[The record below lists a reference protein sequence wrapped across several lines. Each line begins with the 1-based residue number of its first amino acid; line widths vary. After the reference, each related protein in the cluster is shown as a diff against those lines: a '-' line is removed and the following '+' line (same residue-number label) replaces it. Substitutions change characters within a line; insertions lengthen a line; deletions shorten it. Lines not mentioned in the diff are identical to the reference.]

1 MATDIR
7 ERTTQDSHAEETR
20 TGHWYRPPVDILERG
35 DELLIVADVPGATA
49 ESVDIDFEDGL
60 LTIAGKVAPR
70 YAEDTR
76 FLVSEYGVGNFHRT
90 FRVSEKIDS
99 RGIHAEYAA
108 GVLTVH
114 LPKVAAPQ
122 SRKIQVQST

>member
-7 ERTTQDSHAEETR
+7 EQTTSEPQAEETR
-20 TGHWYRPPVDILERG
+20 TGRWYRPPVDILERG
-35 DELLIVADVPGATA
+35 DELLIVADLPGATA

-60 LTIAGKVAPR
+60 LTITGKVAPR
-70 YAEDTR
+70 YTEGAR
-76 FLVSEYGVGNFHRT
+76 VLVSEYGVGNFHRT

-114 LPKVAAPQ
+114 LPKVTAAQP
-122 SRKIQVQST
+122 RKIQVQTS